1 MDGYRLD
8 QYLIPDKNK
17 VFLFATVSRMVLEC
31 AEPLAI
37 AGMQ

>member
-1 MDGYRLD
+1 MDGYRID
-8 QYLIPDKNK
+8 QYLIPGRNK
-17 VFLFATVSRMVLEC
+17 VFLFATVSRM